1 MKKIFIIITL
11 FFLSVHSSAEDN
23 DAFMAK
29 EIKFIRALYEGGRY
43 FDCIAET
50 EKLQLYAKTPA
61 KEYFIYTNYFL
72 AGQYETVINNYA
84 IDLSSDEMQFQ
95 SLLLLSGSFMKKGMY
110 HESYKILKEQE
121 YSSLS
126 DKYLFTMFLR
136 RVEPLLMSGE
146 MDIIEREISHS
157 KIFLED
163 TYNFAKLRDELQL
176 YSKDGLKSPTYAALM
191 SAVIPGLGQCY
202 AGYPVEGLISLLSVA
217 AASAGGVYMKEQDK
231 KSISY
236 TLFFFSGL
244 FYAGNIYGAYNSAE
258 TANSG
263 VLRSRYNSIISQ
275 YGPYK
280 PDEYIDIER
289 VFN

>member
-1 MKKIFIIITL
+1 MKKIVFILSL
-11 FFLSVHSSAEDN
+11 FFITVNSSAEDN
-23 DAFMAK
+23 DAFRKK
-29 EIKFIRALYEGGRY
+29 EIEFIRALYEGGRY

-50 EKLQLYAKTPA
+50 EKFQLYGKTPA
-61 KEYFIYTNYFL
+61 KEYFIYANYFL

-84 IDLSSDEMQFQ
+84 VDLSSDEMQFN
-95 SLLLLSGSFMKKGMY
+95 SLLLLSGSFMKRGMY
-110 HESYKILKEQE
+110 HESYKILKEHE
-121 YSSLS
+121 YSPLPE
-126 DKYLFTMFLR
+126 KYLFTMFLR
-136 RVEPLLMSGE
+136 RVEPLILSGE
-146 MDIIEREISHS
+146 MDLIDSEISGS
-157 KIFLED
+157 QIFLED
-163 TYNFAKLRDELQL
+163 TYNFTKLRDELQL

-217 AASAGGVYMKEQDK
+217 AAAAGGVYMKEQEK

-258 TANSG
+258 TANSE
-263 VLRSRYNSIISQ
+263 VLRGRYNSIVSQ
-275 YGPYK
+275 YGQYN
-280 PDEYIDIER
+280 PDDYIDIER